1 MASFSRLQLA
11 AALIEYDNDPSDPD
25 KPFRSAHESAIFAHL
40 RRIPPLPPQPR
51 KSVDYLSVDLPGE
64 NASGARA
71 DYAMGHAR
79 APSSTDMLKNPF
91 GRDTIASD
99 GVLEEGEEEDIE
111 VDLTSW
117 GLDSFIPK
125 DKARNNKNSKGK
137 DKVETLPNPHA
148 ATQASSYRSVRSLS
162 MGNLDAFG
170 VGGAFLDSESTAAPE
185 RRRRSLGSAL
195 ELGDYQ
201 QVRPPLLHQRRSSAH
216 DAIDRIP
223 AAPPLHSVPFPAQSV
238 RSASPGPNDGFVGPS
253 RERPISSAS
262 MGLLSEVEEKPNPFA
277 IDPPTPDQASRFD
290 PKARARSMSVATM
303 GSIGSRNVLAE
314 EALHIPL
321 GPSSPSSRL
330 HTRTFSNAS
339 MLRDPD
345 AASFMSGAP
354 VQRQPI
360 RDRPYS
366 TLELM
371 RPKVLVMPS
380 PLQGQ
385 NTGVPNE
392 QTREGFEITTDG
404 PPLPHGARSNTGRR
418 LSSAG
423 LLGDPS
429 ASAVPIASNSFTPNP
444 RANLTLSQLTF
455 RNTLMVGGQ
464 RDVAYTDIDAG
475 LRRATEDGEQIV
487 DEFPEEEPAR
497 PVTVVVDEPESA
509 GRPAGKLY
517 GRSLV
522 DELELRKATMRSK
535 QRVFTGDDRPSMMA
549 RGPMQRSTTL
559 IDPTSLNQRPVS
571 QNLLARSE
579 TRPNLGRRGSLGGKP
594 LLNFDEDQP
603 LGSGPSPGGRVARSV
618 FGVDTLW
625 EREMTKLK
633 EIEAKEAE
641 AQKQQEAAD
650 SERLQKKFKKTK
662 KGKEKAIPQD
672 VPVEKPRVS
681 AEAPVLPAIPR
692 GITKGPPP
700 PPNDDDSESSS
711 ENSDAD
717 APQPP
722 PPRISAE
729 GWHSGDSD
737 REKDGPVRTTG
748 VGPRYPNR
756 SRKRASATQSAAQPA
771 SDDDSEEDMP
781 LAATVGRAVQRA
793 TRLGF
798 PVAEPNGSDS
808 DEEKPLSQLLTRSK
822 LLDIPPPLELDA
834 DRPDPPS
841 ASVTP
846 SNAIDDD
853 EDEDD
858 KPLGLRVS
866 RFISS
871 QSQLGNVD
879 AEDDDDRPLAF
890 HPSEQQRRTQYNMLL
905 QQQQQ
910 QQQLM
915 LQAQIQQSMMFST
928 PSLMGSGFFGAPALP
943 QVVVP
948 MIPPAPAS
956 PPLGAQDTTKFG
968 RVDRWRREIVGGQ
981 P

>member
-51 KSVDYLSVDLPGE
+51 KSVDYLSVDLPGD
-64 NASGARA
+64 ASGARA
-71 DYAMGHAR
+71 DSATGHSR

-99 GVLEEGEEEDIE
+99 GVLEEGKEEEIE

-125 DKARNNKNSKGK
+125 DKARGSKNGKGK

-148 ATQASSYRSVRSLS
+148 VTQSYRSVRSLS
-162 MGNLDAFG
+162 MGNLDSFG
-170 VGGAFLDSESTAAPE
+170 VGGAFLDSPSTAAPE

-201 QVRPPLLHQRRSSAH
+201 QVRPPLLRQRRSSTH

-223 AAPPLHSVPFPAQSV
+223 LAPPLHSVPFPAQSV
-238 RSASPGPNDGFVGPS
+238 RSTSPGPNDGLVTPS
-253 RERPISSAS
+253 RERPMSSAS
-262 MGLLSEVEEKPNPFA
+262 IGLLSEAEEKPNPFE
-277 IDPPTPDQASRFD
+277 IEPPTPDQASRFD

-314 EALHIPL
+314 ETLHAPL
-321 GPSSPSSRL
+321 RPSSPSSRL
-330 HTRTFSNAS
+330 HMRTISNAS

-345 AASFMSGAP
+345 AASLMSGAP
-354 VQRQPI
+354 VQQRQPI
-360 RDRPYS
+360 RERLYS
-366 TLELM
+366 TAELM

-385 NTGVPNE
+385 NIVVPNE
-392 QTREGFEITTDG
+392 PTREGFEITTDG
-404 PPLPHGARSNTGRR
+404 PPLPYGARSNAGRR

-423 LLGDPS
+423 LLGTPS

-444 RANLTLSQLTF
+444 RASLTLSQLTF

-464 RDVAYTDIDAG
+464 RDVAYTDIDTG

-487 DEFPEEEPAR
+487 EEFPEEEPAR

-522 DELELRKATMRSK
+522 DELEHRKATMRSK

-549 RGPMQRSTTL
+549 RGAKQRASTL
-559 IDPTSLNQRPVS
+559 IDPSSLNQRPVS
-571 QNLLARSE
+571 QNVLARSE

-594 LLNFDEDQP
+594 LLNFDDDQP
-603 LGSGPSPGGRVARSV
+603 PGSGPSPGAARSV

-625 EREMTKLK
+625 EREMIKLK
-633 EIEAKEAE
+633 EIEAREAE
-641 AQKQQEAAD
+641 EQRRQEAAD
-650 SERLQKKFKKTK
+650 SDRLQNKFKKK
-662 KGKEKAIPQD
+662 KGKEKAVPQD
-672 VPVEKPRVS
+672 FPVEEPIVP
-681 AEAPVLPAIPR
+681 AATPVLRAIPK
-692 GITKGPPP
+692 GITRGAPP

-711 ENSDAD
+711 EQSDAD
-717 APQPP
+717 AP

-737 REKDGPVRTTG
+737 RGKTGPVRTTG

-756 SRKRASATQSAAQPA
+756 SRKGTPATQSQLVGDD
-771 SDDDSEEDMP
+771 DDDSEEDMP
-781 LAATVGRAVQRA
+781 LAATVDRAVQRA
-793 TRLGF
+793 TLLGL
-798 PVAEPNGSDS
+798 PGAGPNGSDS

-822 LLDIPPPLELDA
+822 LLDIPPPLDA
-834 DRPDPPS
+834 GKPDPPS
-841 ASVTP
+841 ASATP
-846 SNAIDDD
+846 SNAVDDD
-853 EDEDD
+853 EDEDED
-858 KPLGLRVS
+858 DEPLGLRAS

-871 QSQLGNVD
+871 QSQLGHVG
-879 AEDDDDRPLAF
+879 AEDEDDRPLAF
-890 HPSEQQRRTQYNMLL
+890 HPSEQQRRTQYSMLL
-905 QQQQQ
+905 QQQQ

-915 LQAQIQQSMMFST
+915 LQAQIQQSMMFSP
-928 PSLMGSGFFGAPALP
+928 PSLMGSGFFGAPAIP
-943 QVVVP
+943 QVVMP

-956 PPLGAQDTTKFG
+956 PPPGAQDTTKFG

>member
-51 KSVDYLSVDLPGE
+51 KSVDYLSVDLPGD

-71 DYAMGHAR
+71 DSAMGHSR

-99 GVLEEGEEEDIE
+99 GILEEGKEDEIE

-125 DKARNNKNSKGK
+125 DKARGSKNGKGK

-148 ATQASSYRSVRSLS
+148 VTQASSYRSVRSLS
-162 MGNLDAFG
+162 MGNLDSFG
-170 VGGAFLDSESTAAPE
+170 VGGAFLDSPSTAAPE

-201 QVRPPLLHQRRSSAH
+201 HVRPPLLRQRRSSTH

-223 AAPPLHSVPFPAQSV
+223 LAPPLHSVPFPAQSV
-238 RSASPGPNDGFVGPS
+238 RSTSPGLNDGLVTPS

-262 MGLLSEVEEKPNPFA
+262 IGLLSEAEEKPNPFA
-277 IDPPTPDQASRFD
+277 IEPPTPDQASRFD

-314 EALHIPL
+314 EALHAPL
-321 GPSSPSSRL
+321 RPSSPSSRL
-330 HTRTFSNAS
+330 HMRTISNAS

-345 AASFMSGAP
+345 AASLMSGAP

-360 RDRPYS
+360 RERLYS
-366 TLELM
+366 TAELM

-385 NTGVPNE
+385 NIVVSNE
-392 QTREGFEITTDG
+392 PTREGFEITTDG
-404 PPLPHGARSNTGRR
+404 PPLPFGARSNTGRR

-423 LLGDPS
+423 LLGTPL

-444 RANLTLSQLTF
+444 RASLTLSQLTF

-464 RDVAYTDIDAG
+464 RDVAYTDIDDG
-475 LRRATEDGEQIV
+475 LRRATEDGEQIIE
-487 DEFPEEEPAR
+487 EFPEEEPAH
-497 PVTVVVDEPESA
+497 PVTVVVDEPEST

-522 DELELRKATMRSK
+522 DELEHRKATMRI
-535 QRVFTGDDRPSMMA
+535 FTGDDRPSMMA
-549 RGPMQRSTTL
+549 RGTMQRATTL
-559 IDPTSLNQRPVS
+559 IDPSSLNQRPVS
-571 QNLLARSE
+571 QNVLARSE

-603 LGSGPSPGGRVARSV
+603 PGLGPSPGGRAARSV

-625 EREMTKLK
+625 EREMIKLK
-633 EIEAKEAE
+633 EIEAMEAE
-641 AQKQQEAAD
+641 EQRRQEAAD
-650 SERLQKKFKKTK
+650 SERLQNKFKKK
-662 KGKEKAIPQD
+662 KGKERAVPQD
-672 VPVEKPRVS
+672 VPVEEPIVP
-681 AEAPVLPAIPR
+681 AATPVLPAIPK
-692 GITKGPPP
+692 GITKGAPP

-711 ENSDAD
+711 EESDAD
-717 APQPP
+717 ASQPL
-722 PPRISAE
+722 PPRVSAE

-737 REKDGPVRTTG
+737 RGKEGPVRTTG

-756 SRKRASATQSAAQPA
+756 PRKGTPAAQPQLVG
-771 SDDDSEEDMP
+771 DDDSEEDMP
-781 LAATVGRAVQRA
+781 LAATVDRAVQRA

-798 PVAEPNGSDS
+798 PGAGSNDSDS

-822 LLDIPPPLELDA
+822 LLDIPSPLDA
-834 DRPDPPS
+834 GKPDPPS
-841 ASVTP
+841 ASATP
-846 SNAIDDD
+846 SNAVDED

-858 KPLGLRVS
+858 EPLGLRAS

-871 QSQLGNVD
+871 QSQLGHVGT
-879 AEDDDDRPLAF
+879 EDDDDRPLAF

-910 QQQLM
+910 QQLM
-915 LQAQIQQSMMFST
+915 LQAQIQQSMMFSP
-928 PSLMGSGFFGAPALP
+928 PSLMGSGFFGAPAIP
-943 QVVVP
+943 QVVMP